1 MCGGGYNSNSIL
13 KGLLK
18 ICSHEKDIEDK
29 GRGRR
34 GVWTLRRA
42 RTDSRSSGPELV
54 RSARVWHLW
63 ETCMSIHRST
73 AVRAGVNRK
82 RTTDCVH
89 MRPEYFD
96 GMQMHEDSA
105 IMAALRWNN
114 LWSSVFQLIQVLS
127 MKTLQRCGL
136 RIDPVHL
143 IYATQ
148 PGISHTSPVHV

>member
-1 MCGGGYNSNSIL
+1 MKKTS
-13 KGLLK
+13 KG
-18 ICSHEKDIEDK
+18 C
-29 GRGRR
+29 GRR
-34 GVWTLRRA
+34 GAAKQHIDEFYGEWNALERIQGHQDQSSSDQRA
-42 RTDSRSSGPELV
+42 CGIYGRL
-54 RSARVWHLW
+54 A
-63 ETCMSIHRST
+63 MSIHRST

-96 GMQMHEDSA
+96 GMQMHEDSVV
-105 IMAALRWNN
+105 MAALRWNN
-114 LWSSVFQLIQVLS
+114 LWSSAFPLIQVLS